1 MKKIVSLIMCV
12 LLMTALCACTGGEET
27 KEQLVPDVSDLSGLD
42 EYGQEKNTDYRYFW
56 KPPQANGYVGDP
68 MPYYENGVYS
78 IFYLQDEGGSLRH
91 SVFRVDTKDFI
102 DYEYKGE
109 ALRSGNLYDQDY
121 WIGTGSV
128 VKAENDYYFFY
139 TGHNPNMEQQG
150 EPWEKVM
157 VAKSVGSLDNFVK
170 IKDFEIAPP
179 SEYSQRDFRDP
190 QAYYDEKTRSFDVTV
205 ETNAGGVPKII
216 KYTVSLDLK
225 QITLN
230 GVVFEDPVNG
240 FWNLEC
246 ADITHQNGK
255 YFMTYSAQP
264 EDTVWYTVS
273 DEKFS
278 GYGAPKR
285 LEGKHFYAPKIV
297 EGDAGTCLV
306 GWVYRRDALS
316 DNSKLYWGGH
326 LLAHKMVFNADDT
339 ITLTAPDSLQR
350 YFGYENDLD
359 RAEIDVSVGNRYAA
373 DSYESYLLKG
383 EFRYTGA
390 KPFGIL
396 LGYGDDAAAYRYVG
410 YDPAAKTLG
419 YRLPGKTVNECEYR
433 MDLEENTEYSFTYIQ
448 EGSVG
453 ALYIDGVGALSFRTY
468 GTSNKK
474 VAFFSEGA
482 QFRVGGLSQWIR
494 SKKA

>member
-128 VKAENDYYFFY
+128 VKAEKDYYFFY

-190 QAYYDEKTRSFDVTV
+190 QAYYDEKTRR
-205 ETNAGGVPKII
+205 PWKP
-216 KYTVSLDLK
+216 
-225 QITLN
+225 TL
-230 GVVFEDPVNG
+230 
-240 FWNLEC
+240 
-246 ADITHQNGK
+246 
-255 YFMTYSAQP
+255 
-264 EDTVWYTVS
+264 
-273 DEKFS
+273 
-278 GYGAPKR
+278 
-285 LEGKHFYAPKIV
+285 
-297 EGDAGTCLV
+297 
-306 GWVYRRDALS
+306 
-316 DNSKLYWGGH
+316 
-326 LLAHKMVFNADDT
+326 
-339 ITLTAPDSLQR
+339 
-350 YFGYENDLD
+350 
-359 RAEIDVSVGNRYAA
+359 AA
-373 DSYESYLLKG
+373 SPRSSNIP
-383 EFRYTGA
+383 FRS
-390 KPFGIL
+390 I
-396 LGYGDDAAAYRYVG
+396 
-410 YDPAAKTLG
+410 
-419 YRLPGKTVNECEYR
+419 
-433 MDLEENTEYSFTYIQ
+433 
-448 EGSVG
+448 
-453 ALYIDGVGALSFRTY
+453 
-468 GTSNKK
+468 
-474 VAFFSEGA
+474 
-482 QFRVGGLSQWIR
+482 
-494 SKKA
+494 